1 MLIHHVE
8 RYVDYR
14 RKLGVGFEDGERTLT
29 LFARYADHRGDS
41 HITISRIHEWCS
53 QAITPES
60 ARTKYNL
67 LRRFSMFLRAEDSGH
82 AAAPI
87 GAFGCRR
94 RPRPAPH
101 LLHTEQIAAILAAAL
116 TLPNR
121 TIKPYTYHCL
131 FGLLA
136 VTGMR
141 VSEALGLQRS
151 DLTRD
156 GLLVRRS
163 KGGGSRL
170 LPIHPTTRQA
180 IKVYLDRRD
189 RAFSACDDLFIVCT
203 GQAPDRSTVR
213 KVFVGLARQLGI
225 RGPTGT
231 PGPRLHDLRHSFAVR
246 SLEACA
252 HDYDAVRRH
261 MTALR
266 DYLGHSSIE
275 HTYWYLEATPVLMR
289 TIATANEHRFVGG
302 VR

>member
-14 RKLGVGFEDGERTLT
+14 HRLGTVFEDAEHSLR
-29 LFARYADHRGDS
+29 LFARFADEHGDD
-41 HITISRIHEWCS
+41 HVTIDRIHEWCG

-67 LRRFSMFLRAEDSGH
+67 LRGFSMFLRAENPGH
-82 AAAPI
+82 AAPPI
-87 GAFGCRR
+87 GAFGSRR

-101 LLHTEQIAAILAAAL
+101 LLHPEQIAAILSAAL

-141 VSEALGLQRS
+141 VSEALGLQRP
-151 DLTRD
+151 DLTHD
-156 GLLVRRS
+156 GLLIRRS

-170 LPIHPTTRQA
+170 LPIHTTTREA
-180 IKVYLDRRD
+180 VEAYLNRRN
-189 RAFSACDDLFIVCT
+189 RVFSVSDDLFIVGT

-213 KVFVGLARQLGI
+213 KIFVGLARQLGI
-225 RGPTGT
+225 RGPIGT

-266 DYLGHSSIE
+266 DYLGHSSIL

-289 TIATANEHRFVGG
+289 TIATANEDRFVGG
-302 VR
+302 LR